1 MTSLAALT
9 IAAEAEW
16 LGCCLP
22 GRPGFALPSLVRSQP
37 SRLPDIRDRPVAGR
51 AGAVRRPAGVLD
63 HPRNLGASVQNDRRQ
78 TGRAPVDDPWRA
90 VAEYVVGTNG
100 LVRLAYTYQYC
111 EDFPDPRVL
120 TTAARMS

>member
-1 MTSLAALT
+1 MCDPNHLVYRTYGIGQWPVERVLFDA
-9 IAAEAEW
+9 
-16 LGCCLP
+16 
-22 GRPGFALPSLVRSQP
+22 RPEYW
-37 SRLPDIRDRPVAGR
+37 
-51 AGAVRRPAGVLD
+51 D